1 MIVLDT
7 NVVSEAMRVS
17 PTRSVAA
24 WIARLN
30 PRDLFTTSITEA
42 EILLGIAILPE
53 GRRNSDLQEA
63 AQRVMSLFASR
74 ILPFES
80 TAARSFSQ
88 IVAGRRR
95 VGMPINDFD
104 AQIAAITLSRGMA
117 LATRNT
123 SDFQGIGINLIDP
136 WNS

>member
-42 EILLGIAILPE
+42 EILLGVAILAE
-53 GRRNSDLQEA
+53 GHRKNDLQEA
-63 AQRVMSLFASR
+63 AQRVMSLFTSR

-80 TAARSFSQ
+80 TAARSFFTNR
-88 IVAGRRR
+88 GRPTACRYA
-95 VGMPINDFD
+95 D
-104 AQIAAITLSRGMA
+104 
-117 LATRNT
+117 
-123 SDFQGIGINLIDP
+123 
-136 WNS
+136 